1 MAKDE
6 GRGGRELRLILSGG
20 KAENRE
26 GKRELNSS
34 SKSQAWT
41 CENSF
46 PVISFSLSLSL
57 SSLSVTLTLI
67 HEPWRNVVPRR
78 GGNTLKLRS

>member
-41 CENSF
+41 RENSF
-46 PVISFSLSLSL
+46 PVISFSLSFSL
-57 SSLSVTLTLI
+57 ISVRDSDTNTRTMA
-67 HEPWRNVVPRR
+67 ERCAQER
-78 GGNTLKLRS
+78 GEHT